1 MKVLDRLKLELN
13 NKDYFSD
20 NEYTIYLE
28 ENNLV
33 ATDEY
38 IKKDMQKDL
47 LVTVVDVFESVANDV
62 DLMRKITDGST
73 EFTTNEAY
81 KLLRQRIEDIKQRIA
96 SIPQTEEDYSN
107 ISLLFTRSRR

>member
-13 NKDYFSD
+13 NKDYFTD

-28 ENNLV
+28 ENDLI

-38 IKKDMQKDL
+38 IKKDMQRDL
-47 LVTVVDVFESVANDV
+47 LITVVDILESVSNDV

-73 EFTTNEAY
+73 DFTTNEAY

-107 ISLLFTRSRR
+107 VSLLFTRGRR

>member
-20 NEYTIYLE
+20 KEYIIYLE
-28 ENNLV
+28 ENDLK

-47 LVTVVDVFESVANDV
+47 LITVVDVLESVSNDV

-73 EFTTNEAY
+73 DFTTNEAY

-96 SIPQTEEDYSN
+96 SIPVTEEDYSN
-107 ISLLFTRSRR
+107 ISLLFTRSR

>member
-20 NEYTIYLE
+20 SEYTIYLQ
-28 ENNLV
+28 ENDLQ
-33 ATDEY
+33 ADAEY

-47 LVTVVDVFESVANDV
+47 LITVVDILESVSNDV

-73 EFTTNEAY
+73 DFTTNEAY
-81 KLLRQRIEDIKQRIA
+81 KLLRKRIEDIKQRIA

-107 ISLLFTRSRR
+107 ISLLFTRGRR

>member
-13 NKDYFSD
+13 NKDYFTDS
-20 NEYTIYLE
+20 EYTIYLE
-28 ENNLV
+28 ENNLDSD
-33 ATDEY
+33 TEY

-47 LVTVVDVFESVANDV
+47 LITVVDVFESVANDV

-73 EFTTNEAY
+73 DFSTSEAY
-81 KLLRQRIEDIKQRIA
+81 KLLRKRIEDIKQRIA

-107 ISLLFTRSRR
+107 VSLLFTRSRR

>member
-13 NKDYFSD
+13 NKDYFTD
-20 NEYTIYLE
+20 KEYTIYLE
-28 ENNLV
+28 ENDLKADV
-33 ATDEY
+33 EY

-47 LVTVVDVFESVANDV
+47 LITVVDILEAVSNDV
-62 DLMRKITDGST
+62 DLMRKVIDGST
-73 EFTTNEAY
+73 DFETTEAY

>member
-20 NEYTIYLE
+20 NEYTIYLQ
-28 ENNLV
+28 ENDLT

-47 LVTVVDVFESVANDV
+47 LITVVDILEAVANDV
-62 DLMRKITDGST
+62 DLMRKIKTGDT
-73 EFTTNEAY
+73 EFTTTEAY

-96 SIPQTEEDYSN
+96 SIPVTEEDYSN
-107 ISLLFTRSRR
+107 VSLLFTRGRR

>member
-13 NKDYFSD
+13 NKDYFTD

-28 ENNLV
+28 ENDLT

-47 LVTVVDVFESVANDV
+47 LITVVDVFESVANDV
-62 DLMRKITDGST
+62 DLMRKVTDGST
-73 EFTTNEAY
+73 DFSTNEAY

-96 SIPQTEEDYSN
+96 SIPVTEEDYSN
-107 ISLLFTRSRR
+107 VSLLFTRGRR

>member
-20 NEYTIYLE
+20 KEYIIYLE
-28 ENNLV
+28 ENDLK

-47 LVTVVDVFESVANDV
+47 LITVVDVLESVSNDV

-73 EFTTNEAY
+73 DFTTSEAY
-81 KLLRQRIEDIKQRIA
+81 KLLKKRIEDIKQRIA
-96 SIPQTEEDYSN
+96 SIPVTEEDYSN
-107 ISLLFTRSRR
+107 ISLLFTRSR

>member
-13 NKDYFSD
+13 NKDYFTD
-20 NEYTIYLE
+20 NEYTIYLN
-28 ENNLV
+28 ENDLT

-47 LVTVVDVFESVANDV
+47 LITVVDVFQSVANDV
-62 DLMRKITDGST
+62 DLMRKVTDGST
-73 EFTTNEAY
+73 EFSTSEAY
-81 KLLRQRIEDIKQRIA
+81 KLLRKRIEDIKQRIA

-107 ISLLFTRSRR
+107 VSLLFTRSRR

>member
-20 NEYTIYLE
+20 KEYIIYLE
-28 ENNLV
+28 ENDLK

-47 LVTVVDVFESVANDV
+47 LITVVDVLESVSNDV

-73 EFTTNEAY
+73 DFTTSEAY
-81 KLLRQRIEDIKQRIA
+81 KLLKKRIEDINK
-96 SIPQTEEDYSN
+96 E
-107 ISLLFTRSRR
+107 

>member
-13 NKDYFSD
+13 NKDYFTDS
-20 NEYTIYLE
+20 EYTIYLS
-28 ENNLV
+28 ENDLTAN
-33 ATDEY
+33 AEY

-47 LVTVVDVFESVANDV
+47 LITVVDVFESVANDV
-62 DLMRKITDGST
+62 DLMRKVTDGST
-73 EFTTNEAY
+73 DFTTNEAY
-81 KLLRQRIEDIKQRIA
+81 KLLKQRIEDIKQRIA

>member
-13 NKDYFSD
+13 NKDYFTD
-20 NEYTIYLE
+20 NEYTIYLN
-28 ENNLV
+28 ENDLV
-33 ATDEY
+33 PTDEY

-47 LVTVVDVFESVANDV
+47 LITVVDVFESVANDV
-62 DLMRKITDGST
+62 DLMRKIQDGST
-73 EFTTNEAY
+73 EFSTSEAY

-96 SIPQTEEDYSN
+96 SIPVTEEDYSN

>member
-13 NKDYFSD
+13 NKDYFID
-20 NEYTIYLE
+20 KEYTIYLE
-28 ENNLV
+28 ENDLT

-47 LVTVVDVFESVANDV
+47 LITVVDILESVSNDV
-62 DLMRKITDGST
+62 DLMRKVTDGST
-73 EFTTNEAY
+73 DFTTNEAY

-96 SIPQTEEDYSN
+96 SIPVTEEDYSN
-107 ISLLFTRSRR
+107 ISLLFTRNRR

>member
-20 NEYTIYLE
+20 EEYTIYLQ
-28 ENNLV
+28 ENDLTP
-33 ATDEY
+33 TDEY

-47 LVTVVDVFESVANDV
+47 LITVVDILESVSNDV
-62 DLMRKITDGST
+62 DLMRKVTDGST

-81 KLLRQRIEDIKQRIA
+81 KLLRKRIEDIKQRIA
-96 SIPQTEEDYSN
+96 SIPVTEEDYSN
-107 ISLLFTRSRR
+107 VSLLFTRSRR